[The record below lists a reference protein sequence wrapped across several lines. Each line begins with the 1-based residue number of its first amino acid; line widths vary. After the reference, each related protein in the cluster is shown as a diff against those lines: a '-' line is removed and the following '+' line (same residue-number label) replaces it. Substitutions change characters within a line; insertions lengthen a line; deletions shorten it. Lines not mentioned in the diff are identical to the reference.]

1 MAEEMTLT
9 SSNIRY
15 LLAIK
20 SLETDGRGVRCVDIA
35 RSLELS
41 RPSVHNMTDTLVE
54 MGLVERNKSSAAKLT
69 ELGEN
74 IAERYGR
81 YYNSVSRLLSENFPD
96 MDNIRTAVCFLLSE
110 VPEGNLKAFS
120 KGIN

>member
-1 MAEEMTLT
+1 MPEETTLT

-20 SLETDGRGVRCVDIA
+20 NLEKDGRGVRCVDIA
-35 RSLELS
+35 RELGLS

-54 MGLVERNKSSAAKLT
+54 MGLVTRNASSAASLT
-69 ELGEN
+69 KRGED

-81 YYNSVSRLLSENFPD
+81 YYASVSKLLIENFPNI
-96 MDNIRTAVCFLLSE
+96 DNIQTAACFLLSE

-120 KGIN
+120 NER